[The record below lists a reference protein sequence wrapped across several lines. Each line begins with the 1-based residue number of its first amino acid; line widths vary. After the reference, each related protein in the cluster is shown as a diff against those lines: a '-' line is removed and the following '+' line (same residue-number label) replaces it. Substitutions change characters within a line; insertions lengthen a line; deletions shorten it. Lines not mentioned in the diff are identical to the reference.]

1 MKTIELSDEDYN
13 TLMELSKEYQT
24 QSNDGNA
31 FPYLWEPSG
40 SKLVPNVN
48 GEGEVTKIYKDCEEY
63 TPQQFAELN
72 ENDFDAFIEEN
83 FSLNDEYPDIKCDDK
98 DFDKV
103 ERDWIEYI
111 EIHDLGQILT
121 LDWQDESE
129 HNPSLFKSDVE
140 NFIKFNYYHLG
151 KDPHTYARTVWRMD
165 KMEALISI
173 LCRINKQDNADDEIK
188 SRVFKDGE
196 K

>member
-151 KDPHTYARTVWRMD
+151 KDPHTYARTSWRMD
-165 KMEALISI
+165 KMEQLISI
-173 LCRINKQDNADDEIK
+173 LCRINKQENANSEIK
-188 SRVFKDGE
+188 SRVFQEEQK
-196 K
+196 

>member
-1 MKTIELSDEDYN
+1 MKTIELSDEDYD

-31 FPYLWEPSG
+31 FPYFWEPSS
-40 SKLVPNVN
+40 SKLVLNRN
-48 GEGEVTKIYKDCEEY
+48 GEGEVTKIYKDGEEY

-72 ENDFDAFIEEN
+72 EDYFNQFIEN
-83 FSLNDEYPDIKCDDK
+83 KLSGDETYPKIKYDSK
-98 DFDKV
+98 DFYRI
-103 ERDWIEYI
+103 EEDWIEEI
-111 EIHDLGQILT
+111 E
-121 LDWQDESE
+121 LDGMGDVVTYDWEDNTE
-129 HNPSLFKSDVE
+129 HNPSLFKSDVK

-173 LCRINKQDNADDEIK
+173 LCRINKQGNANVEIK
-188 SRVFKDGE
+188 SRVFREDE